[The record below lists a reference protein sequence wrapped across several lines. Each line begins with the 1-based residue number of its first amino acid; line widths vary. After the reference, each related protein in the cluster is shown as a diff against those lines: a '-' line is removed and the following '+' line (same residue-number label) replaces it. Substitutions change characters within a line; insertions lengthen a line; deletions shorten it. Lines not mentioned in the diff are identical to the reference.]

1 MLQLVRFA
9 HYFLEQRKYR
19 FGAEH
24 IALSIVQAV
33 IVSLVLKLIYV
44 PIFDSYINWI
54 LYAIEV
60 AIVVVIVLIISSTIF
75 YKQELRILRRK
86 AKVFWERRSKA
97 N

>member
-1 MLQLVRFA
+1 MLQKNIL
-9 HYFLEQRKYR
+9 QRKYR
-19 FGAEH
+19 FVAEH

-60 AIVVVIVLIISSTIF
+60 TIVVVIVLIISSAIF
-75 YKQELRILRRK
+75 TNK
-86 AKVFWERRSKA
+86 